1 MGMTARD
8 YRLIAS
14 SIIESIE
21 VMSDKT
27 GINIADIKK
36 VENILINVFSK
47 RLLFDNKRFNPD
59 YFKSF
64 VVYGSEKG
72 NKLQ

>member
-1 MGMTARD
+1 MGMTAKD

-14 SIIESIE
+14 SIRESIE

-36 VENILINVFSK
+36 AENILIKCF
-47 RLLFDNKRFNPD
+47 
-59 YFKSF
+59 FKKTL
-64 VVYGSEKG
+64 V
-72 NKLQ
+72 